1 MNPLRWGI
9 LGAARIA
16 RQNWKA
22 IFNSRDNVV
31 TAVAARDR
39 VRAEQ
44 FVRECQAQFSFT
56 SAPVVHDGYDSLLS
70 SSAADQS
77 YGDKP
82 IANIGSGIGSRGVL
96 RFPVPSGSLRSL
108 KLRVLPVVNDADCGA
123 PCKSCAAIEKAGS
136 LDLHYLVSNW
146 VETEVTWN
154 QKNKAAKIDW
164 EVAGAGGP
172 GDRSASVL
180 TASFAAGKELVFEIT
195 RPDSLTLAEKWR
207 AGNKLSFLLVP
218 HQGNVLVAATRE
230 QASKGCQP
238 DVVAPSLEISSCK

>member
-1 MNPLRWGI
+1 MLLLLETSCVFNLDRPRPGSDLPRPE
-9 LGAARIA
+9 ARLE
-16 RQNWKA
+16 
-22 IFNSRDNVV
+22 
-31 TAVAARDR
+31 DR
-39 VRAEQ
+39 SSIDSALPDLASDGPRPDQSCPTELKKVDAE
-44 FVRECQAQFSFT
+44 A
-56 SAPVVHDGYDSLLS
+56 DSLLS

-180 TASFAAGKELVFEIT
+180 TASFTAGKELVFEIT

-218 HQGNVLVAATRE
+218 HQGTVLVAATRE